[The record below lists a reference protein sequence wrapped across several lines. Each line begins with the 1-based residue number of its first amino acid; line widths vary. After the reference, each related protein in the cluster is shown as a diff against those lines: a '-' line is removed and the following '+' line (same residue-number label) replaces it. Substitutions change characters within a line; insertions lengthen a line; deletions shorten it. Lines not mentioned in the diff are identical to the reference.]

1 MKRICLIGSGNV
13 AEALACA
20 LSASAPVQVA
30 STGEQFCLDRIYAR
44 NQDRGNAVAQM
55 AGCSYTNN
63 PAELQSA
70 DIILIAVSD
79 SQIGQV
85 AELIPNNEAIVAHTA
100 GSVSWQ
106 VLPER
111 LHHRGVF
118 YPLQTFTAGRKVNF
132 REIPLL
138 IEGEDQTTIETLL
151 ELANALSDNV
161 HQSTESQ
168 RAQLHLAAVFA
179 CNFTNRMYAI
189 AQQLLEE
196 AHLPATLIGPL
207 IGETTRKAMDSPSAA
222 AVQTGPARR
231 GDLPTQ
237 QRHLDLLAQHPQWQE
252 LYRKISND
260 IWETSKKI

>member
-20 LSASAPVQVA
+20 LSALGSEPTAP
-30 STGEQFCLDRIYAR
+30 TGEQFRLDRIYAR
-44 NQDRGNAVAQM
+44 NRDRGRAIAQM
-55 AGCSYTNN
+55 VGCTYTDN

-100 GSVSWQ
+100 GCVSWH

-138 IEGEDQTTIETLL
+138 IEGEDQTTVATLI

-207 IGETTRKAMDSPSAA
+207 IGETARKAMESPSAA

-231 GDLPTQ
+231 GDLLTQ
-237 QRHLDLLAQHPQWQE
+237 QRHLELLAQHPQWQE